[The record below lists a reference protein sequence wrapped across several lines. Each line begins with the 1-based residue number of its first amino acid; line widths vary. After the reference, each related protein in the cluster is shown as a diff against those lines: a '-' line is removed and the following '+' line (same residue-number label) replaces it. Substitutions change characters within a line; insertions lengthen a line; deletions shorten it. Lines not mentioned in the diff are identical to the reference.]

1 MSLPSLNERERRILE
16 AVIQT
21 YVETAQPAGSRSLA
35 HKFGLGVS
43 PATIRNTMS
52 DPEEKGYLYH
62 PPASAG
68 RVPTDVAYRLYVD
81 SLIPIRPPA
90 ANERRRLTAQ
100 IATGGSAVEA
110 ILRRA
115 AQSLGV
121 ITQEL
126 GIALGPRLDNA
137 ILEGVELIRLSSE
150 RLLVA
155 LTLSAGAVRTIFV
168 DVRGEIADPAIAEV
182 TRVLNERLAGLT
194 LRQIRSP
201 LGDRLRGLG
210 PTREA
215 SDLLNVFIEEGDQ
228 LFDSALES
236 DDDAVMLGQASVLA
250 GQPEF
255 ASIDNMR
262 KLVALTET
270 REKLGELLR
279 RRSETGRVSITIGN
293 EHNDPKLATFTVVTA
308 PYHAGPLSGVI
319 GVIGPTRMPYDKIIS
334 LVTHT
339 SEPFTDL
346 LKENSRVHGRLLA
359 HA

>member
-1 MSLPSLNERERRILE
+1 MPAPGLNERERRVLE

-52 DPEEKGYLYH
+52 DLEEKGYLYH
-62 PPASAG
+62 PHASAG
-68 RVPTDVAYRLYVD
+68 RVPTDVAYRVYVD
-81 SLIPIRPPA
+81 SLIPIRAPDA
-90 ANERRRLTAQ
+90 TERERLTAQ
-100 IATGGSAVEA
+100 IVAGGSAVEA

-126 GIALGPRLDNA
+126 GIALGPRLDDA
-137 ILEGVELIRLSSE
+137 RLERVELIKLSSE

-168 DVRGEIADPAIAEV
+168 DVHGEIADAAISEV
-182 TRVLNERLAGLT
+182 TRVLNERLAGLS
-194 LRQIRSP
+194 LRQIRSS
-201 LGDRLRGLG
+201 LGDRLRDTG
-210 PTREA
+210 PTPEA

-228 LFDSALES
+228 LFDRGLDTTE
-236 DDDAVMLGQASVLA
+236 DDAVLLGQASVLA
-250 GQPEF
+250 EQPEF

-270 REKLGELLR
+270 RQKLGELLR
-279 RRSETGRVSITIGN
+279 RRSETGGVSITIGN
-293 EHNDPKLATFTVVTA
+293 EHSDPRLANFTVVTA
-308 PYHAGPLSGVI
+308 SYHAGPLTGVI
-319 GVIGPTRMPYDKIIS
+319 GVIGPTRMPYDKVIS

-339 SEPFTDL
+339 SELVTDL
-346 LKENSRVHGRLLA
+346 LRENSRSHG
-359 HA
+359 

>member
-1 MSLPSLNERERRILE
+1 MPLPGLNERERRVLE

-21 YVETAQPAGSRSLA
+21 YVETAQPAGSRNLA

-52 DPEEKGYLYH
+52 DLEEKGYLYH
-62 PPASAG
+62 PHASAG
-68 RVPTDVAYRLYVD
+68 RVPTDVAYRVYVD
-81 SLIPIRPPA
+81 SLIPIRPPGA
-90 ANERRRLTAQ
+90 TERRRLTAQ
-100 IATGGSAVEA
+100 ISTGGSAVEA

-126 GIALGPRLDNA
+126 GIALGPTLENA
-137 ILEGVELIRLSSE
+137 TLEHVELIKLSSE

-168 DVRGEIADPAIAEV
+168 DVRSEIADAAIAEV

-194 LRQIRSP
+194 MRQIRSS
-201 LGDRLRGLG
+201 LGDRLRDVG
-210 PTREA
+210 PTRDA
-215 SDLLNVFIEEGDQ
+215 TDLLNVFIEEGEQ
-228 LFDSALES
+228 MFDSALES
-236 DDDAVMLGQASVLA
+236 DDSVMLGQASVLA
-250 GQPEF
+250 EQPEF

-279 RRSETGRVSITIGN
+279 RRSGTTGVSISIGN
-293 EHNDPKLATFTVVTA
+293 EHDDPKLSNFTLVTA
-308 PYHAGPLSGVI
+308 SYHAGPLTGVI
-319 GVIGPTRMPYDKIIS
+319 GVIGPTRMPYDKVIS

-339 SEPFTDL
+339 SELVTDL
-346 LKENSRVHGRLLA
+346 LKETSRVHG
-359 HA
+359 